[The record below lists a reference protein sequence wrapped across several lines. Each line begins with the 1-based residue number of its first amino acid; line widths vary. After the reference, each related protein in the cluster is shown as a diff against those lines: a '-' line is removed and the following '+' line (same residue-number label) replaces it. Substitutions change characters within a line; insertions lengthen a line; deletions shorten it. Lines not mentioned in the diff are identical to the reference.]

1 MNDSEAPKPESLED
15 VPQDVIAVRDLLSKY
30 ADVRCPVHD
39 LPPDFRNEADGSIV
53 EHLCCEALA
62 QILRELQAKDPDD
75 G

>member
-1 MNDSEAPKPESLED
+1 MNDSEAPRDPGLDD

-39 LPPDFRNEADGSIV
+39 VPPDFTNEADGSIV
-53 EHLCCEALA
+53 EHICCEALA
-62 QILRELQAKDPDD
+62 QIMAELRAKDPEE